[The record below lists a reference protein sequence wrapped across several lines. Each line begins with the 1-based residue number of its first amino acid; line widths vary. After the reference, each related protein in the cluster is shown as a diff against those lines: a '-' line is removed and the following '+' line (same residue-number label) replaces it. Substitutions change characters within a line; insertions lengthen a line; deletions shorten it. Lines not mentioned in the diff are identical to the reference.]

1 MVESNTIIAIA
12 LETAGDGV
20 TGARGQRR
28 ANDPTAP
35 SVLPAMAEMAE
46 MAEMAGRL
54 DTASHV
60 SETERHTPRRQ
71 FLPGR
76 VRPI

>member
-20 TGARGQRR
+20 TGGPDQRR

-35 SVLPAMAEMAE
+35 SVLPAMAEMG
-46 MAEMAGRL
+46 GRP
-54 DTASHV
+54 DTASHG